1 MTDRATEDQTLR
13 ELVRWFVAAGADE
26 AIGDRPID
34 RLAIPPKAAPV
45 AQAAPPVAEPV
56 RPAAAGP
63 RVAVSPGSGVSPRP
77 ATSPSAAA
85 VDARAQADA
94 AGTLAELEA
103 AIRAFEGCALKATA
117 TNTVFADGNPS
128 ARIMLVGEA
137 PGADED
143 RLGRPFVGVSGQL
156 LDRMLACIGL
166 DRTNVYITNI
176 LPWRPPGNRKPST
189 AESAA
194 CLPFVERHIALI
206 RPEVLVMVG
215 GTSSAALLPGS
226 EGIMRLRGRWLQL
239 PIRGLS
245 EPIEA
250 IAMYHP
256 AFLLRSPE
264 RKHETWRDLLT
275 IKTKLLKEN

>member
-1 MTDRATEDQTLR
+1 MRDLIQ
-13 ELVRWFVAAGADE
+13 WFVAAGADE
-26 AIGDRPID
+26 AIGDRPIN
-34 RLAIPPKAAPV
+34 RLAVADAVPAAP
-45 AQAAPPVAEPV
+45 AAPPGPAAPAAI
-56 RPAAAGP
+56 RATTPAPAAAPTPPPDAGAGP
-63 RVAVSPGSGVSPRP
+63 STVTRRAVP
-77 ATSPSAAA
+77 AASPSAAA
-85 VDARAQADA
+85 VDARARAEA

-103 AIRAFEGCALKATA
+103 AIRAFDGCALKATA
-117 TNTVFADGNPS
+117 TNTVFADGNPA
-128 ARIMLVGEA
+128 ARLMLIGEA

-176 LPWRPPGNRKPST
+176 LPWRPPGNRKPNT
-189 AESAA
+189 GEIAA

-206 RPEVLVMVG
+206 RPKVLVMVG

-226 EGIMRLRGRWLQL
+226 DGIMRLRGRWLQL
-239 PIRGLS
+239 PIRGLA

-264 RKHETWRDLLT
+264 RKREAWHDLLT
-275 IKTKLLKEN
+275 IKTKLLK